1 MIQDDITLLKKQIAD
16 ETAEKYALIK
26 RVKELNEEIAVLTVL
41 KNEALG
47 SPLNDYKDNVLQ
59 SKRLTDL

>member
-1 MIQDDITLLKKQIAD
+1 MTQADITLLKKQIAD

-26 RVKELNEEIAVLTVL
+26 RVKELNEEIAVL
-41 KNEALG
+41 KNEAVG

>member
-1 MIQDDITLLKKQIAD
+1 MTQADITLLKKQIAD

-26 RVKELNEEIAVLTVL
+26 RVKELNEEIAVL
-41 KNEALG
+41 KDEAVG